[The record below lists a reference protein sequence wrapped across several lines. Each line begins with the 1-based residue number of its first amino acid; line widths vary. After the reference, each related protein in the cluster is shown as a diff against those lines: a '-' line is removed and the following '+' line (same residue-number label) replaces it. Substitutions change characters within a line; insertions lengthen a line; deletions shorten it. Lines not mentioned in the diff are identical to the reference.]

1 MLDLKK
7 VVSAPDEVIQ
17 NLKKRGADVSS
28 SVKQICDLD
37 NRRKEVIQKV
47 EKLKQSRNEASQ
59 EIAKLKKAGQD
70 AGPILEKMKSVAE
83 EVKELDATLAPIEAD
98 IHQILLQLP
107 NLLRETVP
115 DGTSESQNREERV
128 VGEKKTFSFPARA
141 HFEIGEQAGVLD
153 FQ

>member
-1 MLDLKK
+1 M
-7 VVSAPDEVIQ
+7 
-17 NLKKRGADVSS
+17 
-28 SVKQICDLD
+28 
-37 NRRKEVIQKV
+37 

-128 VGEKKTFSFPARA
+128 VGEKKTFSFPLEHILKSESRPG
-141 HFEIGEQAGVLD
+141 F
-153 FQ
+153 